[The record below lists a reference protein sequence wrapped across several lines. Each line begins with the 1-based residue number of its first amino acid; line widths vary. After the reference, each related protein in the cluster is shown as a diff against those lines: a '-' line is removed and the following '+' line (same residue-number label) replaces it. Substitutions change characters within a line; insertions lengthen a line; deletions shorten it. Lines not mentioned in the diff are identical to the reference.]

1 MADEQ
6 KKVEYRFTG
15 DVSSLK
21 AATEGAIKLLDQYQ
35 SKINAL
41 TKANAYT
48 PNQRVAKSMQTAIS
62 GTMKQIEQL
71 QKKFKEVQN
80 IKVFKGSPE
89 ANQLSSAMKNLQTQL
104 DSFNSKEKVTT
115 KDVQA
120 LVAAMRAAKQSF
132 HDVAPAVDN
141 LVAKEKRFQETL
153 TAIRAKSE
161 EMAQR
166 MRDAFGKVSQPF
178 DGMSSKLE
186 SFKAKVAEVMDN
198 TKRVME
204 AAGSG
209 FRQFKGD
216 AAEAAAGEAAIAE
229 GAAAIDPRLAVAIK
243 AFQTFTKVVKT
254 GAKVFKTAKSGFDSI
269 KKAINSLIPHVDRA
283 TSSFGSFKQIL
294 GGAALGTAFVEA
306 TKSSMAFIEN
316 LNLFTVAMGESIDE
330 ALKFVD
336 TMSEIYGMDPSNL
349 YRYAGYFN
357 QLTDAIGMSTQASKT
372 ISLSLTKASNDIASL
387 FNVEIEQV
395 VNNLASGMQGMSMA
409 VRKYGID
416 IRQATLAQTALNY
429 GFTENIA
436 STSEANRQALRYLTI
451 MQQVK
456 NATKQVTSTVDGST
470 EVMGDFAR
478 NIETPANQLRIL
490 KEQASQVARAFG
502 NFFIPIMQKTLYVIN
517 GVLMAIKLLLQF
529 LASLAGIDIGGFGG
543 EISAG
548 ADDATSAVGS
558 IGDAADSTA
567 KKLKNL
573 IAPFDE
579 LTILSQNTDTGAAG
593 ADVGIGSDALDPA
606 LAAAIEAMSLGLDD
620 IRMKAMDV
628 RDKILELL
636 GLEFDGSEITVTI
649 GGFIDDLIHLWD
661 NADYTGFGERIA
673 QFLNQGIEWGI
684 QHTDPAKYGPILNQ
698 KVSILAQ
705 VLNGLVSGF
714 NWEGLGTII
723 GNGITLALGAANTFL
738 TTFDFTQFG
747 ASLATGLNGIV
758 NAVDWE
764 LLGETIGNF
773 FMAKVRALTGF
784 FETFDWVNLGTSLAN
799 GFMSLLS
806 TIQWDEMGSMVA
818 AKWNGI
824 IDGIRAFWATY
835 EWGTLGSSLAEYFS
849 VAVREIN
856 WHNLGAAVSETLRG
870 LLREVT
876 NFLGELD
883 WFSIGK
889 AIMEFILAI
898 DWLGLLEDV
907 VVAVITIL
915 GAVVRGLLG
924 MIVGIFTGIGAD
936 IAEGFQNGIL
946 DGIKNIGT
954 WLWDHLCD
962 PVIRAVKGFFGI
974 HSPSTVFSEIGGYIV
989 EGLFNGIT
997 NMAST
1002 AATWVKEH
1010 LCDPIINGAKSAFG
1024 IVGNVASTFKTI
1036 GGNLLDGLFSGLGN
1050 IGSKVTEW
1058 GKGILNKVKGVFD
1071 IHSPSKEFEEI
1082 GNYMN
1087 AGLFKGIE
1095 DTKQI
1100 QTTYSAMLQA
1110 MQESTKTFTDNAAA
1124 TFKNMADATNVS
1136 LNTLKTQ
1143 HQTVTNN
1150 IASMYDTM
1158 ASRSITKIQ
1167 SIISTLNTIPRTI
1180 STTHTVTTNNVVTN
1194 TANNARAMATGGV
1207 VRGPTY
1213 ALIGEGIY
1221 DEAVIPLGDSPELA
1235 DMIDRIAQAVSG
1247 APRGGNSDVPV
1258 EVHVYIDSEEVTTRQ
1273 NRANR
1278 MYGRTQQNL

>member
-1 MADEQ
+1 MADES

-15 DVSSLK
+15 DVSSLQK
-21 AATEGAIKLLDQYQ
+21 ATEGAIKLLDQYQ
-35 SKINAL
+35 KKISAL
-41 TKANAYT
+41 TQSSSYT
-48 PNQRVAKSMQTAIS
+48 PNQKVAKSMQTAIS
-62 GTMKQIEQL
+62 GTMKEIEKL
-71 QKKFKEVQN
+71 QKKFQDVQN

-89 ANQLSSAMKNLQTQL
+89 ASQLTAAMKQLQTQL
-104 DSFNSKEKVTT
+104 DSFNSKSKVST

-120 LVAAMRAAKQSF
+120 LVAAMRQAKQSF
-132 HDVAPAVDN
+132 KDVGPAVDT
-141 LVAKEKRFQETL
+141 LVSKEKKFQETL
-153 TAIRAKSE
+153 NAIRQKSE
-161 EMAQR
+161 EMSQR

-178 DGMSSKLE
+178 DGMGSKLE
-186 SFKAKVAEVMDN
+186 SFKAKVAEAMDN
-198 TKRVME
+198 LKRMAE

-209 FRQFKGD
+209 FRQFTGD
-216 AAEAAAGEAAIAE
+216 AEAAAAAEGAVAD
-229 GAAAIDPRLAVAIK
+229 GAAAIDPKIAIAIK
-243 AFQTFTKVVKT
+243 AFQTLAKVVKT
-254 GAKVFKTAKSGFDSI
+254 TVKVIKTIKTGFDTAK
-269 KKAINSLIPHVDRA
+269 KALSSLIPKVEQ
-283 TSSFGSFKQIL
+283 TSSSFKSLLQVAGGVKL
-294 GGAALGTAFVEA
+294 GSMFSEA
-306 TKSSMAFIEN
+306 TKEAMSYIEN
-316 LNLFTVAMGESIDE
+316 LNLFTVAMGESLDE
-330 ALKFVD
+330 ALAFVD
-336 TMSEIYGMDPSNL
+336 AMSEVYGMDPSNL

-372 ISLSLTKASNDIASL
+372 ISLSLTKAANDMASL

-429 GFTENIA
+429 GFTENVA

-456 NATKQVTSTVDGST
+456 NATKQVTNTVDGST

-502 NFFIPIMQKTLYVIN
+502 NFFIPIMQKVLYVVN
-517 GVLMAIKLLLQF
+517 GVLMAIKTLLQF
-529 LASLAGIDIGGFGG
+529 LAALAGIDIGGFGG

-548 ADDATSAVGS
+548 ADDAAGAVGG
-558 IGDAADSTA
+558 IGDAADKTA

-579 LTILSQNTDTGAAG
+579 LTILSQPQDTDSGSGSGIG
-593 ADVGIGSDALDPA
+593 ADVLDPG
-606 LAAAIEAMSLGLDD
+606 LAAAIEAMSLGLDE

-698 KVSILAQ
+698 KVAVLAQ
-705 VLNGLVSGF
+705 VLNGLVSGL

-723 GNGITLALGAANTFL
+723 GNGITLALGALNTFL
-738 TTFDFTQFG
+738 TTFDFTELG
-747 ASLATGLNGIV
+747 VALGNGLNGIV

-764 LLGETIGNF
+764 LLGQTIGNF
-773 FMAKVRALTGF
+773 FMAKVRALAGF
-784 FETFDWVNLGTSLAN
+784 FETFDWVTLGTNLAT
-799 GFMSLLS
+799 GFMALLD
-806 TIQWDEMGSMVA
+806 TIKWDEMGSQLA
-818 AKWNGI
+818 SQWNGI
-824 IDGIRAFWATY
+824 IDGVRAFWATY
-835 EWGTLGSSLAEYFS
+835 EWGTLGSDLAQYFS
-849 VAVREIN
+849 TAVREIN

-974 HSPSTVFSEIGGYIV
+974 HSPSTVFSGIGGYIV

-1050 IGSKVTEW
+1050 IGSKVADW

-1071 IHSPSKEFEEI
+1071 INSPSKEFEEI

-1100 QTTYSAMLQA
+1100 QTTYTEMLKSMQA
-1110 MQESTKTFTDNAAA
+1110 ETKTFTDNAAK
-1124 TFKNMADATNVS
+1124 TFKSMADANATT
-1136 LNTLKTQ
+1136 LDTLKTK
-1143 HQTVTNN
+1143 HQTITNN
-1150 IASMYDTM
+1150 IVSMYTTM
-1158 ASRSITKIQ
+1158 ATQSVTKIQ
-1167 SIISTLNTIPRTI
+1167 SIINSLNSIPRNI
-1180 STTHTVTTNNVVTN
+1180 STTHTVTTNNVV
-1194 TANNARAMATGGV
+1194 NNASNNVRKMATGGV
-1207 VRGPTY
+1207 VRGPTQ
-1213 ALIGEGIY
+1213 ALIGEGRY
-1221 DEAVIPLGDSPELA
+1221 DEAVIPLGNSPELEE
-1235 DMIDRIAQAVSG
+1235 MIDKIATAVSKVPSGG
-1247 APRGGNSDVPV
+1247 ASDRPI
-1258 EVHVYIDSEEVTTRQ
+1258 EVYVYLDGEEVTTHQ
-1273 NRANR
+1273 NRTNR
-1278 MYGRTQQNL
+1278 MYGRTQQNI